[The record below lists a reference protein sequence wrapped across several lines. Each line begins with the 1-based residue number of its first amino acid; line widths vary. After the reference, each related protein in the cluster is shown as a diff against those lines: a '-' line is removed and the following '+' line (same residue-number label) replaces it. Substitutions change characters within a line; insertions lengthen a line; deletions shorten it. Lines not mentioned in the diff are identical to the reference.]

1 MKIGFGAPCSGSWAT
16 PANMV
21 RIAERAEQLGYHSL
35 WTFQRLLFPAEGS
48 LGEMYRSVHD
58 PLITL
63 AYLAGRTS
71 TIRLGVA
78 VINMSFISP
87 VILAKQFASLD
98 VVSGGRLDAGL
109 GIGWNDAEF
118 IATGATKERAGKRS
132 DEYIQLLRKLWTEE
146 VIEHEGEF
154 YRVPASSFAP
164 KPAQT
169 PHPPILIG
177 AKSPPALRRAG
188 RLADGWVASSQSDLR
203 VLGESAAIVKDAA
216 AKAGRDPDS
225 LRLICRGSTRVR
237 PPGDAERRPLSGSF
251 DEIRADIAMIAEQGM
266 TELFLDLNFD
276 PEIASPDADAAKSMD
291 LAEQLLEEFCP

>member
-1 MKIGFGAPCSGSWAT
+1 
-16 PANMV
+16 MV

-35 WTFQRLLFPAEGS
+35 WTFQRLLYPAGES

-78 VINMSFISP
+78 VINMPFISP

-98 VVSGGRLDAGL
+98 VVSGGRLDAGV
-109 GIGWNDAEF
+109 GIGWNDTEF
-118 IATGATKERAGKRS
+118 LATGATKARAGKRS
-132 DEYIQLLRKLWTEE
+132 DEYIELLRKLWTEE

-164 KPAQT
+164 KPVQT
-169 PHPPILIG
+169 PYPPILIG

-188 RLADGWVASSQSDLR
+188 RLADGWVASSQSDLGT
-203 VLGESAAIVKDAA
+203 LGEMAAIVKDAA
-216 AKAGRDPDS
+216 AKSGRDPAA

-237 PPGDAERRPLSGSF
+237 PPGDPERRPLSGSF

>member
-1 MKIGFGAPCSGSWAT
+1 
-16 PANMV
+16 MV